1 MIQLDWTD
9 NKIRARDD
17 VRPWMK
23 ENDMTDRNEE
33 EHVVELVEKVF
44 DELDRH
50 AVTHQSAEIL
60 RVDDSLT
67 DSGQHPRL
75 SSIEREKML
84 RQLSVE

>member
-1 MIQLDWTD
+1 
-9 NKIRARDD
+9 
-17 VRPWMK
+17 
-23 ENDMTDRNEE
+23 MTDRNEE
-33 EHVVELVEKVF
+33 EHVVELVGKVF

-67 DSGQHPRL
+67 DSGQHARL